1 MAVPVL
7 AVDVGSATITAA
19 AATPS
24 KTPSPEVL
32 HFNGQPDY
40 PSAAKVDI
48 EGTPHPA
55 TWNGYEV
62 ELVRQPT
69 LLLDKPPQI
78 INDVPLSGA
87 TLLAVS
93 IGPAIAA
100 ARTLFGDAPDTIIG
114 VHPDWPAATITDY
127 RRGLA
132 RQGTDVVLVAWADAI
147 AAQTTAPLTGSH
159 VTVLDF
165 GSSTASVVV
174 VAFSRCGTPSVA
186 YTRTDPHGGARG
198 AHRAVIAD
206 CAHRHAVPLA
216 SYGQDWW
223 TRAEHVI
230 TTARRGAR
238 DGDTVTLTF
247 ADPLGS
253 CELSWHDFDQLI
265 ATHMRT
271 VICGLT
277 DDDAVQH
284 AWQTDRTDTTAPPI
298 LEATGGFAADPA
310 VELAVRTAI
319 GPVTVVDEPAAAA
332 AFGAVMM
339 EAPKWVP
346 APPPARRR
354 SLVGRRSKGAQ
365 T

>member
-174 VAFSRCGTPSVA
+174 VAFSR
-186 YTRTDPHGGARG
+186 
-198 AHRAVIAD
+198 
-206 CAHRHAVPLA
+206 
-216 SYGQDWW
+216 
-223 TRAEHVI
+223 
-230 TTARRGAR
+230 RGAR